1 MSSVQKQDFQI
12 LNAIIT
18 ADRKDVPDEGIDIKN
33 IIIETT
39 LFSDIEKPY
48 VSGKIMILD
57 DNGLFD
63 KIRFSGTERLDL
75 EIGIQ
80 DESYNINRTFIMT
93 SIEQVSKSNESLK
106 ASVYLFNIVD
116 EYVFID
122 KTTKFSKSFE
132 GTLDQS
138 IANIITNYLGVD
150 VYSRGSRESAQT
162 QLKYIVPYMT
172 PFEACEWLRRRV
184 TTDTGLP
191 FFVYARLY
199 GQPRINIS
207 PLDELYNKSK
217 SPMNDYDYQY
227 NPTLL
232 NTGNTALEPYAIKS
246 MQTSNLQTTYTQLST
261 GSIGS
266 EIRNTNLNT
275 GVTSQSKFDLSKYLE
290 ELDDDFLDIEKQNI
304 YDTEFRFSV
313 GKRLNES
320 LHENS
325 SRIYHTL
332 SSEGTYDTFKSYG
345 EETDSNKYIT
355 KLKNTAMRNALY
367 KNMIDIV
374 VQGSTINEKQIDVGD
389 VISVLTLSD
398 DTKQPKEHKYD
409 ELRSGLFLVYNIR
422 HTYAET
428 EHSVAMTLC
437 KLRRGDKEGN

>member
-1 MSSVQKQDFQI
+1 MNNPRQDFQI
-12 LNAIIT
+12 LKALIT
-18 ADRKDVPDEGIDIKN
+18 SDREVVPFEGIDIKN
-33 IIIETT
+33 LIIETT

-63 KIRFSGTERLDL
+63 KISFSGTERLEL
-75 EIGIQ
+75 EIGVQ
-80 DESYNINRTFIMT
+80 GESYNIDRVFIMT
-93 SIEQVSKSNESLK
+93 SIEQLEKSNSSLK

-122 KTTKFSKSFE
+122 RTTKISKSFE
-132 GTLDQS
+132 GTLDES

-150 VYSRGSRESAQT
+150 VFSRGSRETAQT
-162 QLKYIVPYMT
+162 QLKYIVPYMR

-184 TTDTGLP
+184 TTETGLP

-199 GQPRINIS
+199 GNPRINIS
-207 PLDELYNKSK
+207 PLDELYNKSIT
-217 SPMNDYDYQY
+217 PINAIDYQY
-227 NPTLL
+227 NPSLL
-232 NTGNTALEPYAIKS
+232 NSGDKTIDPYVIKNMS
-246 MQTSNLQTTYTQLST
+246 TSNLQTTYSQLST

-266 EIRNTNLNT
+266 EILDTNLNT
-275 GVTSQSKFDLSKYLE
+275 GITTRSKFDLAKYLE
-290 ELDDDFLDIEKQNI
+290 ELDDDFLDINKQNI
-304 YDTEFRFSV
+304 YDKEFRFSV

-325 SRIYHTL
+325 AKVYHTI

-345 EETDSNKYIT
+345 EETDHRKYIN
-355 KLKNTAMRNALY
+355 KLKNIAMRNALY
-367 KNMIDIV
+367 KNMIDIT
-374 VQGSTINEKQIDVGD
+374 VQGSTINERQIDVGD

-398 DTKQPKEHKYD
+398 DAQDPESHKYD

-422 HTYAET
+422 HTYADT
-428 EHSVAMTLC
+428 EHSVSMTLC
-437 KLRRGDKEGN
+437 KLRKGDKEGN